1 MKLFQNKRAEKL
13 NIVSRKLKK
22 KNKVLRAA
30 SLFSKTVF
38 YMVVAVLVIILGIN
52 AFVCFSASSD
62 MYNIDEISNDTY
74 EYDCIMVLGCGVNGY
89 SPSLMLSDRLDTAIA
104 LYKKGV
110 AKKLLMSGDHG
121 DLYYNEVGV
130 MKAYAM
136 EKGVPSEDIF
146 MDHAGFSTY
155 ESLLRAK
162 EIFGVKKLV
171 AVTQEYHLY
180 RTVYVGKSLELEI
193 TGIASEGD
201 NYSGQTYRDFRE
213 IFARDKDFINTLIKI
228 EDIAPFDSNKINI
241 RGNGNVTN
249 DKAFYNIAEKKGLE
263 VF

>member
-1 MKLFQNKRAEKL
+1 MKRFSGKKTEKL
-13 NIVSRKLKK
+13 NIISPRHKNGFLKL
-22 KNKVLRAA
+22 A
-30 SLFSKTVF
+30 SFFSKTVF
-38 YMVVAVLVIILGIN
+38 YMIIAVLVVILGIN
-52 AFVCFSASSD
+52 AFVCFSASPN
-62 MYNIDEISNDTY
+62 MYQIDEFSSSSY

-89 SPSLMLSDRLDTAIA
+89 SPSLMLSDRLDTAIS

-162 EIFGVKKLV
+162 EIFGVKRLV

-180 RTVYVGKSLELEI
+180 RTVYVGKSLDLEI
-193 TGIASEGD
+193 VGIASPGD

-213 IFARDKDFINTLIKI
+213 VFARDKDFLNTLFEI
-228 EDIAPFDSNKINI
+228 ENIPSFDSNKINI
-241 RGNGNVTN
+241 WGNGNVTN
-249 DKAFYNIAEKKGLE
+249 DKAFYNIAEKKGLK
-263 VF
+263 VS